1 MFDVVLNQIVLPVL
15 PREMM
20 GKHFFK
26 LTAGYVHA
34 QLQVYVHAQLQVYVH
49 AQLLVSHV
57 HRENLNHKSSSNS
70 TVLLLSLF
78 LQLMFFKGIH
88 DIYKSLGP

>member
-1 MFDVVLNQIVLPVL
+1 MFDVVLKLIVFPVL

-26 LTAGYVHA
+26 LTAG
-34 QLQVYVHAQLQVYVH
+34 YVHAQLQVYVH